1 MSGMHTYFTVL
12 LVLEIP
18 FPAGHYTSGVGDV
31 ISPEDAKVG
40 TKKRVQSPLLA
51 V

>member
-1 MSGMHTYFTVL
+1 MSGMHSYFTML

-18 FPAGHYTSGVGDV
+18 PAGHYTSGVGDV
-31 ISPEDAKVG
+31 ISPEDAKLG
-40 TKKRVQSPLLA
+40 TKKRAQSPLLA